1 MAKSLEAQLRE
12 IAERRTGDIEDI
24 ASASMLRMGN
34 RIIQGSP
41 VDDGRFINNWMSAFN
56 GIDYSTSRPENK
68 AGTDSTAGLESKT
81 SKVELNVDFYFTN
94 SLPYAKRLEY
104 EGWSAQASKG
114 MVRINALHWDKI
126 VQQEVNKRK

>member
-12 IAERRTGDIEDI
+12 IAARRTGDIEDI

-56 GIDYSTSRPENK
+56 GIDYSTSRPKNK